1 VRTTLAD
8 GTEALD
14 QVPLTLEDVL
24 HPEPGDVIVQT
35 DPHDSDSAYLKS
47 VSKARLSHDQTA
59 VVLSDCGVDFN
70 LPGVKHLVPD
80 LALFFGVRRQR
91 AWSIFDVAAEGA
103 RPAMVVEVTSPDT
116 RSNDL
121 EIKVDYYHRAGVP
134 LYVIA
139 DVSKGKDGDRR
150 IALIG
155 YERAPRKYK
164 RVKPDKQGRIWLA
177 PVRLWLGLTRDRVGG
192 FVRLACFDPDTGEEV
207 GDYTAIA
214 QELAAEK
221 SRRLKAEAQA
231 AAESR
236 SRVVEKRR
244 RLKAEARAAAE
255 AQSRADEESRRLN
268 AEARAAAESRA
279 RADAEERASAE
290 ARARAAAEERA
301 SEEARARAL
310 AEERVRILEAEMK
323 RVHRR
328 KS

>member
-1 VRTTLAD
+1 
-8 GTEALD
+8 
-14 QVPLTLEDVL
+14 
-24 HPEPGDVIVQT
+24 
-35 DPHDSDSAYLKS
+35 
-47 VSKARLSHDQTA
+47 
-59 VVLSDCGVDFN
+59 
-70 LPGVKHLVPD
+70 
-80 LALFFGVRRQR
+80 
-91 AWSIFDVAAEGA
+91 
-103 RPAMVVEVTSPDT
+103 MVVEVTSPDT

-214 QELAAEK
+214 LELAAEK

-255 AQSRADEESRRLN
+255 ARARADEESRRLDAEARAAAESRARAAEESRRLN
-268 AEARAAAESRA
+268 AEARAAAEARA

-290 ARARAAAEERA
+290 ALARADAEERA

-323 RVHRR
+323 RSHRR
-328 KS
+328 K